1 MKIKRDLY
9 SAYIIKNVNIEDRK
23 TINRE
28 KMIKEFENF
37 NKLHKK
43 EIERLEKLK
52 KRKHKLI
59 SSFGI

>member
-1 MKIKRDLY
+1 M
-9 SAYIIKNVNIEDRK
+9 IE
-23 TINRE
+23 
-28 KMIKEFENF
+28 EFENF

-43 EIERLEKLK
+43 EIERLENLK